1 MKRQIDLDLT
11 GLFPSLSNQGLERR
25 LQQPLLVQREPSWR
39 SGGLLLPCTASP
51 RRRRRLGSRAT
62 SALPAGHK
70 DSTRHFY
77 HKSIKRPAERLCY
90 RPDACQHH
98 AASCIIKLINQ
109 GVRMSCTFPLLTYSD
124 SCVECSIINMFL
136 FTPAPGEKAKN
147 MSIFHLHHLSVNEL
161 LGRLV

>member
-1 MKRQIDLDLT
+1 MWVTYRRCILSLAALCYHQYFILKIFGAICLKRQIDLDLT
-11 GLFPSLSNQGLERR
+11 GLFPSLSDQGLERR
-25 LQQPLLVQREPSWR
+25 LQQPLLVQHEPSWR
-39 SGGLLLPCTASP
+39 SGGLLLPSTASP

-77 HKSIKRPAERLCY
+77 HKSFKRPAERLCY

-109 GVRMSCTFPLLTYSD
+109 GVRMSCIFPLLTYSGF
-124 SCVECSIINMFL
+124 SCRVFN
-136 FTPAPGEKAKN
+136 N
-147 MSIFHLHHLSVNEL
+147 
-161 LGRLV
+161 